1 MPKWSQIEKGQ
12 TCQIEANCS
21 QTGAKLKTVR
31 WGTPPGPMGCPPL
44 GRLIVLTTLSGRLQ
58 EIFWEPCFRILSR
71 FAPQNGPILEAK
83 TDPTSI
89 KSRYKKGSNFEG
101 LLEGHTFGKSL
112 ILEAKMEPSWHQNGV
127 KDRVLCKYGKSYLEL
142 AG

>member
-71 FAPQNGPILEAK
+71 FGSQNESMLEAK
-83 TDPTSI
+83 TDPKSI
-89 KSRYKKGSNFEG
+89 KNRYKKRSNFEG
-101 LLEGHTFGKSL
+101 LLESQNFGKSS
-112 ILEAKMEPSWHQNGV
+112 ILEANMEASWHENRS
-127 KDRVLCKYGKSYLEL
+127 KNRCYLRK
-142 AG
+142 AIF